1 MEEPTTTPPAAA
13 TSAILVATLTYM
25 LNVQET
31 GQTFPLPASIGASD
45 DLIKRSLASVIPY
58 IDTAKL
64 ERSEPKDGV
73 VTITVTKTH
82 APKGAGKPGSS
93 FSPVIASL
101 IASQQDGTNAVIKTF
116 LDVEQMSKQV
126 ASYQPHQILALKK
139 EIEAAFKAGEKQDNA
154 FKAIVSALI
163 ETSPQAAR
171 VVPVGF

>member
-1 MEEPTTTPPAAA
+1 MEQTTNTTPITNP
-13 TSAILVATLTYM
+13 SYM

-31 GQTFPLPASIGASD
+31 GQAFPLPASIATDD

-82 APKGAGKPGSS
+82 APKGAGSPGSS
-93 FSPVIASL
+93 FSPVVARL
-101 IASQQDGTNAVIKTF
+101 IASKADGTNAVIRTF
-116 LDVEQMSKQV
+116 LDVEQMGRQI
-126 ASYQPHQILALKK
+126 ASYQPHQILDLKK
-139 EIEAAFKAGEKQDNA
+139 QIEAAFKAGEKQEDT
-154 FKAIVSALI
+154 FKAVVNSLI

>member
-1 MEEPTTTPPAAA
+1 MTETTTIPAE
-13 TSAILVATLTYM
+13 TPSILITTLTYM

-31 GQTFPLPASIGASD
+31 GQTFPLPASIATD
-45 DLIKRSLASVIPY
+45 DNLIKRSLASVIPY

-82 APKGAGKPGSS
+82 APKGAGFTGSS
-93 FSPVIASL
+93 FSPVIDSL
-101 IASQQDGTNAVIKTF
+101 IASEADGTNAVIRTF
-116 LDVEQMSKQV
+116 LDVEQMSKEI
-126 ASYQPHQILALKK
+126 ASYQPHQILELKK
-139 EIEAAFKAGEKQDNA
+139 QIEAAFKSGEKQDNA

-163 ETSPQAAR
+163 ESSPQAAK

>member
-1 MEEPTTTPPAAA
+1 MEQTTNTTPITNP
-13 TSAILVATLTYM
+13 SYM

-31 GQTFPLPASIGASD
+31 GQAFPLPASIATDD

-64 ERSEPKDGV
+64 ERSGPKDGV

-82 APKGAGKPGSS
+82 APKGAGSPGSS
-93 FSPVIASL
+93 FSPVVARL
-101 IASQQDGTNAVIKTF
+101 IASEADGTNAVIRTF
-116 LDVEQMSKQV
+116 LDVEQMGRKI
-126 ASYQPHQILALKK
+126 ASYQPHQILDLKK
-139 EIEAAFKAGEKQDNA
+139 QIEAAFKAGEKQEDT
-154 FKAIVSALI
+154 FKAVVNSLI

>member
-1 MEEPTTTPPAAA
+1 MEQTTNTTPA
-13 TSAILVATLTYM
+13 TDSAVLVANPVYM

-31 GQTFPLPASIGASD
+31 GQTFPLPASIATD
-45 DLIKRSLASVIPY
+45 DNLIKRSLASVIPY

-82 APKGAGKPGSS
+82 APKGAGNPGSS
-93 FSPVIASL
+93 FSPVLTSL
-101 IASQQDGTNAVIKTF
+101 IASEADGTNAVIRTF
-116 LDVEQMSKQV
+116 LDVEQMSKEI
-126 ASYQPHQILALKK
+126 ASYKPHQILALKK
-139 EIEAAFKAGEKQDNA
+139 QIEAAFKAGEKQDDA
-154 FKAIVSALI
+154 FKAVVNSLI

>member
-1 MEEPTTTPPAAA
+1 MENQTTTSVPA
-13 TSAILVATLTYM
+13 IPIATLTYM

-31 GQTFPLPASIGASD
+31 GQTFPLPASIGAND

-82 APKGAGKPGSS
+82 APKGAGNPGSS
-93 FSPVIASL
+93 FSPVLTSL
-101 IASQQDGTNAVIKTF
+101 ITSEDDGMNAVIKTF
-116 LDVEQMSKQV
+116 LDVEQLSKEI
-126 ASYQPHQILALKK
+126 AGYGPHQILELKK
-139 EIEAAFKAGEKQDNA
+139 RIETAFKEGEKQDAAFKAVVN
-154 FKAIVSALI
+154 SLI
-163 ETSPQAAR
+163 ETSPQAAK